1 MPTLTPSTGGFG
13 PHDMRIARSMVPSP
27 PRLTMRSERLA
38 RSAGATP
45 STRPGTRLAS
55 SSTARTVTLRLLA
68 QASSSNMA
76 ELQSRPGC
84 STTPTV
90 LTMPT
95 GQPPQVVMR
104 ARARAERTASDSV
117 PMS

>member
-1 MPTLTPSTGGFG
+1 MGL
-13 PHDMRIARSMVPSP
+13 PHTVRSARSMVPSP
-27 PRLTMRSERLA
+27 PRLTTRLA
-38 RSAGATP
+38 RCARSRGPTA
-45 STRPGTRLAS
+45 STGPGTRLAS
-55 SSTARTVTLRLLA
+55 SSSASTVTLRLLA

-84 STTPTV
+84 STSPTV

-95 GQPPQVVMR
+95 GRPPQVVIRLRTR
-104 ARARAERTASDSV
+104 AARTASDSV